1 MNYVNHDKVE
11 LTTFFINQFFF
22 SFYFFYK
29 LFLVYIKLSEDSLSK
44 YYQGNKE
51 RLQKKADERYQ
62 SLSKEINTVVEKKCQ
77 KMKNKSWLI

>member
-1 MNYVNHDKVE
+1 M
-11 LTTFFINQFFF
+11 
-22 SFYFFYK
+22 
-29 LFLVYIKLSEDSLSK
+29 SEDSLSK

-62 SLSKEINTVVEKKCQ
+62 SLSKEINTVVEKNCQ